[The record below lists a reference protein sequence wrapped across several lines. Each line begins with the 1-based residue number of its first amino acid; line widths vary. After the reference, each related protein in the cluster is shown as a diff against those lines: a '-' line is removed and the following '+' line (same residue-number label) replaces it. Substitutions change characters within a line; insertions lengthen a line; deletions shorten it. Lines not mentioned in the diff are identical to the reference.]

1 MHIFN
6 ISVVWPQHGDH
17 RAIVAL
23 MIRVLKELPTLC
35 NDRLLLVTQPGT
47 EELHNVGNDRCMYG
61 IMRSDACALSTLKV
75 RALTQ

>member
-6 ISVVWPQHGDH
+6 ISVVWPQYGDH

-47 EELHNVGNDRCMYG
+47 RFF
-61 IMRSDACALSTLKV
+61 I
-75 RALTQ
+75 